1 MAIQMKRNDNGDGS
15 DNNSHNTLDSLNKK
29 TEYSGSYEAEN
40 GLDSNDPENKFRGG
54 LGDGKVDIDKV
65 NDLPAYT
72 APPLVNPDKKP
83 VGSGSSA
90 SSIVFKVIGVIL
102 ILAVMFGLYK
112 GVGYMTGSSGKDITS
127 ELSKS
132 EEDIAKDLKITFE
145 DNEKRANGIPQ
156 YANGTITVRSGKD
169 LHVVYLN
176 GKQIGVNT
184 DSRKYR
190 FYGIGINDP
199 EQTAMKKT
207 TYVYDDSMVVLT
219 DMLGGNSKTYFYYN
233 KKNKDCLALTISD
246 STNRVVNMTYYTDY
260 KKITATLS
268 AIDE

>member
-1 MAIQMKRNDNGDGS
+1 
-15 DNNSHNTLDSLNKK
+15 
-29 TEYSGSYEAEN
+29 
-40 GLDSNDPENKFRGG
+40 
-54 LGDGKVDIDKV
+54 
-65 NDLPAYT
+65 
-72 APPLVNPDKKP
+72 
-83 VGSGSSA
+83 
-90 SSIVFKVIGVIL
+90 
-102 ILAVMFGLYK
+102 
-112 GVGYMTGSSGKDITS
+112 
-127 ELSKS
+127 
-132 EEDIAKDLKITFE
+132 
-145 DNEKRANGIPQ
+145 
-156 YANGTITVRSGKD
+156 
-169 LHVVYLN
+169 VVYLN

-219 DMLGGNSKTYFYYN
+219 DMLGGKSKTYFYYN

-260 KKITATLS
+260 KKSTATLS